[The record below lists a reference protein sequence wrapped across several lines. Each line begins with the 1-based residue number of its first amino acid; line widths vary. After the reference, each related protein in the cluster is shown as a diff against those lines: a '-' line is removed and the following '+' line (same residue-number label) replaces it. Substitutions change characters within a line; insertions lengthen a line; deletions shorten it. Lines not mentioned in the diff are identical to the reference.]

1 MHLPTCTLNEEG
13 EVGRK
18 EGEILIKIWRLLLYM
33 PKAITKG
40 LMYTC
45 ICPYVYKYFF
55 LFYFFQFHIR
65 IKKNPLPF
73 KYVEILPGFEFKLGQ
88 EKNIFGPSSPEEQHG
103 FAEKTIALEKQVCIR
118 HIWRNHQYFH

>member
-1 MHLPTCTLNEEG
+1 
-13 EVGRK
+13 
-18 EGEILIKIWRLLLYM
+18 M
-33 PKAITKG
+33 PKEITKG
-40 LMYTC
+40 LMYTR

-55 LFYFFQFHIR
+55 LCYFFQFHIR

-118 HIWRNHQYFH
+118 HIWRNHQYFHQRVPINMTIALLRSFAGFASFLLRDKM